1 MKRNKKK
8 KESKS
13 IKTQSNLNLKILTIR
28 KDVALNEAF
37 FLYFNFSS

>member
-13 IKTQSNLNLKILTIR
+13 IRTQPNPNLKILTIR

-37 FLYFNFSS
+37 LYFNFSS